1 MTDKNPKPTHT
12 EKDQHLRSQLE
23 KAIEEDSKP
32 LVDVKAAILEKIR
45 IQEELVAA
53 ARAQNP
59 NDHFTIGCLEARR
72 LSLLGA
78 LKYQPISEEGP
89 TKSEAA
95 PENPTPEEKLLLEV
109 PCNLPEHL
117 TLRRSSGCVNLP
129 AACDSTTSPSGG
141 AEKPLAK
148 GPETPPSEEEDS
160 SAVTST
166 QPTAVEE
173 KRQKDNKESTHPTH
187 PRPRKHQLRPTTPT
201 NLS

>member
-32 LVDVKAAILEKIR
+32 L
-45 IQEELVAA
+45 
-53 ARAQNP
+53 
-59 NDHFTIGCLEARR
+59 EA
-72 LSLLGA
+72 L
-78 LKYQPISEEGP
+78 P
-89 TKSEAA
+89 A

-117 TLRRSSGCVNLP
+117 TLRRSPGRVNLP
-129 AACDSTTSPSGG
+129 AACDSTTSPSGS

-173 KRQKDNKESTHPTH
+173 KRQQGVDSSDSSEAPESSA
-187 PRPRKHQLRPTTPT
+187 TTDHAD
-201 NLS
+201 

>member
-12 EKDQHLRSQLE
+12 EKDQHLRSQLG
-23 KAIEEDSKP
+23 KAIEEDFKP

-53 ARAQNP
+53 ARSRNP
-59 NDHFTIGCLEARR
+59 NDHYTIGCLEARR

-89 TKSEAA
+89 TKSEA
-95 PENPTPEEKLLLEV
+95 PENPTPEERLLLGV

-117 TLRRSSGCVNLP
+117 TLRRSPGCVNLP
-129 AACDSTTSPSGG
+129 AVCDSTTSSSGSAG
-141 AEKPLAK
+141 KPLAR

-173 KRQKDNKESTHPTH
+173 KRQRGLDSSDSSEAPESSA
-187 PRPRKHQLRPTTPT
+187 TTDHAD
-201 NLS
+201 